1 MPKIFHFSM
10 NRHLGTNSW
19 SYYYISTSHVS
30 KYGVLVAEYVMML
43 YGWIVSRVHGKR
55 LEGPYSE
62 SKVVLEFKE
71 KGITV
76 LATNLKN
83 VTFLYKKKPNE

>member
-1 MPKIFHFSM
+1 
-10 NRHLGTNSW
+10 
-19 SYYYISTSHVS
+19 
-30 KYGVLVAEYVMML
+30 MML

-71 KGITV
+71 KGITF

-83 VTFLYKKKPNE
+83 VTFLYQKKPTE